1 MKFGKTSFIGFII
14 IVAIIWTFN
23 MTSNLENFDP
33 KIMDQLKNTKGSSVP
48 LPEGQLNFFY
58 NNKFDPSCC
67 NIPHIYT
74 TSTGCACLSLDQ
86 FNYLNQRGGN
96 NTVFSND
103 GIN

>member
-1 MKFGKTSFIGFII
+1 MKVSKISLIGFVVVILII
-14 IVAIIWTFN
+14 FIAGMYVNI
-23 MTSNLENFDP
+23 ENFDP
-33 KIMDQLKNTKGSSVP
+33 EVMKQLKATKGSSVP

-86 FNYLNQRGGN
+86 FNFLN
-96 NTVFSND
+96 
-103 GIN
+103 